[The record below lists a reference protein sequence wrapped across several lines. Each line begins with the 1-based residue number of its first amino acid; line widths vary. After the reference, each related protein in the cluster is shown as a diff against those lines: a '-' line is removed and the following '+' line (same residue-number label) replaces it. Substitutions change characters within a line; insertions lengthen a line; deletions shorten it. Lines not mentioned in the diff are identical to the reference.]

1 MAIAMNAYIVF
12 YFKEI
17 NARGNSSKRIAKEP
31 RRFAVQLELSS
42 EDASTFHCKGKYSP
56 IGRKQT
62 FGSIDFIGVNALGIG
77 ISELNP
83 YPALADN
90 ELC

>member
-1 MAIAMNAYIVF
+1 MLEVTAANALP
-12 YFKEI
+12 K
-17 NARGNSSKRIAKEP
+17 SPK
-31 RRFAVQLELSS
+31 RFAVQLELSS

-62 FGSIDFIGVNALGIG
+62 FGSIDLIGVNALGIG